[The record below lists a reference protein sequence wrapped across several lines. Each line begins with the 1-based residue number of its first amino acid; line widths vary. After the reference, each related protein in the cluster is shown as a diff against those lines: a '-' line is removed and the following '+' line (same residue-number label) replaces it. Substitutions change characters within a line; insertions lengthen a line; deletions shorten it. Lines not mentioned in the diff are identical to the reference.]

1 MRPSAGFG
9 LSSPETGGNLIG
21 SATAR
26 SGGPGNHTG
35 AAGAG
40 CDATPSGG
48 ALPERDA
55 ELDRT
60 VEAARSFVEDQRPGL
75 SRRQRAE
82 RIARVILTLFDNY
95 YVRSRKIP
103 FAYKRHFETRDW
115 PQTFKLSKERL
126 GIYSRYLNALLGLLN
141 ACWPR
146 DIPDQQGF
154 WVEVEA
160 AFLDFIHRRYEADL
174 AFAFLRSTRRLL
186 RQGEWAPVA
195 YFAGRDADGPDYE
208 IGHDVTRTFPVSG
221 RVSAGAMAHVLR
233 VPALDAPYRDIHAD
247 AALLAQRINAEL
259 DRRGAIVDNPCAL
272 EVINAGFYR
281 NRGCYIAGRITY
293 ELPDAAEN
301 AGKRQVLPVVIALL
315 NEKDGIF
322 ADALITQSDEI
333 HRIFSSALA
342 NLHVTEYAYHQLA
355 RFLHA
360 LMPKRPLGLHYS
372 TIGFNH
378 VGKVAVMREL
388 IAEHGSTRE
397 VLDFAQGA
405 RGTVAI
411 GFSMPSSRYV
421 LKVIRDVPAAGYKWD
436 TFEGPDAVLATY
448 GLVHDMDRAGSML
461 DNVMYENV
469 RLERSWFSHDLLQ
482 EFANAAPGSV
492 KILHRYVLFKHLI
505 VQMKLVPLPVYLANA
520 SQQDGKR
527 AIEELGLCIR
537 NNAAANIFNR
547 DLDARNY
554 GVSRIGKIYLF
565 DYDAVEPLANIKVR
579 TNVGRFDGE
588 EDIPDWYFETG
599 TIFLPEEM
607 LVGLRI
613 DDPELRRHFRE
624 VNAELMTLDYW
635 EGMQRAH
642 AKGLV
647 PKVRSYLVE
656 RRLRPTVDK
665 AKAAAESEPRTAKP
679 GTTS

>member
-1 MRPSAGFG
+1 MKPSAGFQQA
-9 LSSPETGGNLIG
+9 TGDSDAAGV
-21 SATAR
+21 AA
-26 SGGPGNHTG
+26 GGTEANEGG
-35 AAGAG
+35 AA
-40 CDATPSGG
+40 TN
-48 ALPERDA
+48 LPAADPELAKTVGVARDFVVG
-55 ELDRT
+55 LD
-60 VEAARSFVEDQRPGL
+60 PGL
-75 SRRQRAE
+75 SRRKRAE
-82 RIARVILTLFDNY
+82 RIARAILTLFDNY
-95 YVRSRKIP
+95 YIRSRKIP
-103 FAYKRHFETRDW
+103 FAYKRLFETRQW
-115 PQTFKLSKERL
+115 PDTFKLSLERL
-126 GIYSRYLNALLGLLN
+126 SIYSRYLNALLELLN
-141 ACWPR
+141 ETWPA

-186 RQGEWAPVA
+186 RHGEWAPVA

-221 RVSAGAMAHVLR
+221 KVSAGAMKHVLR
-233 VPALDAPYRDIHAD
+233 VPGFEAPFRDIQGD
-247 AALLAQRINAEL
+247 AQLLAERINAEL
-259 DRRGAIVDNPCAL
+259 ERLGAVVDNPCAL
-272 EVINAGFYR
+272 QVINAGFYR
-281 NRGCYIAGRITY
+281 NRGCYVAGRIWY
-293 ELPDAAEN
+293 ELPDTAEN
-301 AGKRQVLPVVIALL
+301 AGAANYLPIVIALL

-322 ADALITQSDEI
+322 ADALITRSDEI

-342 NLHVTEYAYHQLA
+342 NLHVTEHAYHQLA
-355 RFLHA
+355 RFLHE

-388 IAEHGSTRE
+388 IAEHGRTSE
-397 VLDFAQGA
+397 PLDFAQGA

-421 LKVIRDVPAAGYKWD
+421 LKVIRDEPAEGYKWD
-436 TFEGPDAVLATY
+436 TFAGPEGVLENY

-469 RLERSWFSHDLLQ
+469 RLERSWFTHELLQ
-482 EFANAAPGSV
+482 EFANSAPGSV

-505 VQMKLVPLPVYLANA
+505 VQMKLTPLPVYLEQ
-520 SQQDGKR
+520 SSLEDGQR

-537 NNAAANIFNR
+537 NNAAANIFNK

-565 DYDAVEPLANIKVR
+565 DYDAVEPLAGVKVR

-588 EDIPDWYFETG
+588 EDIPDWFFETG

-613 DDPELRRHFRE
+613 EDPELRRHFRE
-624 VNAELMTLDYW
+624 INAELMTLEYW

-656 RRLRPTVDK
+656 RKLRPGDSAR
-665 AKAAAESEPRTAKP
+665 AKAVTASAAQVA
-679 GTTS
+679 